1 MAKEFKRPSQ
11 MKDVVT
17 EKEGVSIDVPEK
29 IEAVTD
35 TNNKFVKYDDVVSND
50 RVNMFNS
57 QITVKP
63 SGEWLNRN
71 FVNTNSQKQFQL
83 SWLKSLSARVSIYE
97 LKSKFND
104 YIVKV
109 AADKTG
115 LTMEDMKQ
123 DMIRRI
129 AIMNSDSE
137 SSGVIPRELHL
148 YPNDFTDD
156 EKKLIAEGKPV
167 ADTYGTHRLTKEKID
182 ALRDS
187 YFVFKDLRLTK
198 GKDKDKQLLL
208 ILDKKTIIKEDILD
222 SIPEVLG
229 GDENGTGDKKP
240 RIKSSL
246 ELLRY
251 SVRDMLNIDLINEDI
266 LMFCKQPA
274 EIKAYGDDLVLELD
288 PFRMIVQ
295 VMLREYIPYIKIEDV
310 KDYLRM
316 SQPVVTGTYFN
327 FLISCD
333 VPEGHDGVLLLPK
346 DAFICARLQVS
357 HEEFARKINSKLNLL
372 AVGSSIVYVKTN
384 GLALQPS
391 GVEALKSQLP
401 NANAVNS
408 LISIPLIKV
417 PSNGFEMQRKPINN
431 PGLSVLMKSNGGIE
445 DLDHDKLLLTYGSIL
460 DGKVYPFNISNQYS
474 RVVGILPNYRKLA
487 LLAISANSSASGS
500 KNAAI
505 GLTSQDIMKCD
516 VADNGQ
522 FISIHISI

>member
-148 YPNDFTDD
+148 VVIWFLCLLMP
-156 EKKLIAEGKPV
+156 KKILEVIA
-167 ADTYGTHRLTKEKID
+167 
-182 ALRDS
+182 
-187 YFVFKDLRLTK
+187 
-198 GKDKDKQLLL
+198 
-208 ILDKKTIIKEDILD
+208 
-222 SIPEVLG
+222 
-229 GDENGTGDKKP
+229 
-240 RIKSSL
+240 
-246 ELLRY
+246 
-251 SVRDMLNIDLINEDI
+251 DLIVR
-266 LMFCKQPA
+266 
-274 EIKAYGDDLVLELD
+274 Y
-288 PFRMIVQ
+288 VQ
-295 VMLREYIPYIKIEDV
+295 NKF
-310 KDYLRM
+310 K
-316 SQPVVTGTYFN
+316 
-327 FLISCD
+327 
-333 VPEGHDGVLLLPK
+333 K
-346 DAFICARLQVS
+346 
-357 HEEFARKINSKLNLL
+357 
-372 AVGSSIVYVKTN
+372 
-384 GLALQPS
+384 
-391 GVEALKSQLP
+391 
-401 NANAVNS
+401 
-408 LISIPLIKV
+408 
-417 PSNGFEMQRKPINN
+417 
-431 PGLSVLMKSNGGIE
+431 
-445 DLDHDKLLLTYGSIL
+445 
-460 DGKVYPFNISNQYS
+460 
-474 RVVGILPNYRKLA
+474 
-487 LLAISANSSASGS
+487 
-500 KNAAI
+500 
-505 GLTSQDIMKCD
+505 
-516 VADNGQ
+516 
-522 FISIHISI
+522 